1 MDNLSKQIMAEKENV
16 EMVLLEFAQVMDEGF
31 VKKGFVCGYVS
42 SIVIRYRLG

>member
-16 EMVLLEFAQVMDEGF
+16 EMVLLGFAQVMDE
-31 VKKGFVCGYVS
+31 GFVCGYVS